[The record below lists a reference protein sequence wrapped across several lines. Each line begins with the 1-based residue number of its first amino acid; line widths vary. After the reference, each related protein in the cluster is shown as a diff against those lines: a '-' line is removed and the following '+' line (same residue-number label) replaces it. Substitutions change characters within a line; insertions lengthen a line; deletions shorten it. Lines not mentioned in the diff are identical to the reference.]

1 MDCEGLPNANEL
13 DEYISLVANEIEYET
28 PKEKTEEQS
37 LGDQNQLINDLPIM
51 RGGKSEM
58 EKGTEDSVNENALF
72 ENKAAD

>member
-58 EKGTEDSVNENALF
+58 EKETEDSVNENALF